1 MRWTSPP
8 TRREISL
15 IIFSLTVFALSYNI
29 DSSIR
34 LVGLNKLQGRLG
46 LGLGRSKVIGADGR
60 RPAGARDA
68 LENQIYGDWAW
79 DAEHIAGDGL
89 ERSQAKGVGRHGAM
103 WVEKREVGSL
113 TSRSLGETTV
123 DQAFW
128 RWGDDV
134 PRTTLKKH
142 LPGYTVIDNIILFNG
157 SMNIVTDQSDL
168 FPPIQHMVLS
178 TDLNKWKVIT
188 PQQAREQLGSFGGRI
203 RGVTWMGAD
212 SSPHNSTLL
221 ALWRTYSTLDP
232 NIGPD
237 GSTKL
242 APPRR
247 LIYPYYGFF
256 TDPNPEHADV
266 TTRRQRVVNGI
277 HPELVKAAFP
287 SLTVMYYADWEDY
300 HMMEVPFVIE
310 RLVIA
315 DRTAA
320 RYGAQ
325 GHEPIYA
332 PAFKF
337 EHTSEYWWEP
347 IRRGLAT
354 YFEAYGENAPKKT
367 VTYVSR
373 QSHTHGLRLSDKDHS
388 ALVDALRKLERDHGY
403 EVHIVSNIDEE
414 MSWSERLRAIVRSS
428 VMLGVHDSDL
438 LDSTF
443 ARDQELVAKS
453 VGMHYIAWWN
463 DRQLSGDTLPA
474 VSHPDEGE
482 TVPIDVSAIISA
494 IPCPSI
500 KSSTCFPF
508 LAMASP
514 GQLPPGWI
522 AEWNEANQRYLFI
535 DTATSHTQWEEPV
548 APVAAPADVAPVA
561 PTHGG
566 GKRRQYA
573 AGQTQAYYSTDT
585 LAADPGYYSGGPSE
599 ATLVN
604 QPAAAGGGQLFTPG
618 LAGEN
623 QFQAQQGGA
632 QQPAYYQPDAGYGQ
646 QQPAYGTQPAG
657 VDGLANQFSGMGLG
671 GQKQFQLNTINMLT
685 SPPEPT
691 DLHRPP
697 PEIRLPPGSCI
708 SPAPTATADPSYQRL
723 TLNAIPTTS
732 SLLGKVKIPLALV
745 ITPYRTLDEGD
756 EPIPLVTDVIA
767 RCRRCRMYINAYVQF
782 IDGGNR
788 WRCCM
793 CNMSN
798 EVPQMFD
805 WDQQR
810 NQPGDRWQRA
820 ELNHSVVEFV
830 APTEYMVR
838 APQPAVYI
846 FLIDVS
852 HSAVQSGMVA
862 TATRAL
868 LENLDR
874 IPDDDNITKVGIICY
889 DVSLYFFSMAPG
901 STDSTML
908 VVSDIDDVFLPKPTD
923 LLVNLSEARPA
934 LEALLGRIG
943 EMFQDNSIIG
953 SALGPALQA
962 GSKLM
967 APIGGKILA
976 LSSSLPSV
984 GEGALKNREDPK
996 ILGTSKESSLLQA
1009 ANSFYK
1015 TFAIDCSRAQVTV
1028 DMFLFS
1034 SGYQDVA
1041 SLANLPHYTTGQTY
1055 YYPAFNAARS
1065 EDALKFAH
1073 EFGEVLAMPIML
1085 ECITRVRLRMASF
1098 HGNFFV
1104 RSTDL
1109 LAMPTVPQNQS
1120 YAIEIDIEDTLTA
1133 PFVVLQTGMLHTT
1146 AFGER
1151 RLRVITT
1158 AYPTTSNLSEV
1169 FASADQIAIATLLA
1183 NKAVE
1188 RSLSYKLE
1196 DARDYI
1202 FKKLVEIFI
1211 TYKSSMTA
1219 AGAGASA
1226 QLALAENLKMLPV
1239 LVLGLL
1245 KNVGIRQSAQIPP
1258 DIRAYSQALLT
1269 SLPSQLLIPY
1279 LYPTFYSLHT
1289 MPAEAGTVGEKG
1301 VIMPPA
1307 LPLTSERLERHGLFL
1322 IEDGQ
1327 TIFLWVGRD
1336 AVPQLI
1342 MDVFDLPN
1350 YEVLRG
1356 GKTTLPVLDNPFSQ
1370 RVNAI
1375 IQKTREMR
1383 RGVYYPHLYVVKED
1397 GEPPLR
1403 LWALSALIQDRA
1415 DVLPSYQQFISS
1427 LKEKV
1432 NGVGY

>member
-1 MRWTSPP
+1 
-8 TRREISL
+8 
-15 IIFSLTVFALSYNI
+15 
-29 DSSIR
+29 
-34 LVGLNKLQGRLG
+34 
-46 LGLGRSKVIGADGR
+46 
-60 RPAGARDA
+60 
-68 LENQIYGDWAW
+68 
-79 DAEHIAGDGL
+79 
-89 ERSQAKGVGRHGAM
+89 
-103 WVEKREVGSL
+103 
-113 TSRSLGETTV
+113 
-123 DQAFW
+123 
-128 RWGDDV
+128 
-134 PRTTLKKH
+134 
-142 LPGYTVIDNIILFNG
+142 
-157 SMNIVTDQSDL
+157 
-168 FPPIQHMVLS
+168 
-178 TDLNKWKVIT
+178 
-188 PQQAREQLGSFGGRI
+188 
-203 RGVTWMGAD
+203 
-212 SSPHNSTLL
+212 
-221 ALWRTYSTLDP
+221 
-232 NIGPD
+232 
-237 GSTKL
+237 
-242 APPRR
+242 
-247 LIYPYYGFF
+247 
-256 TDPNPEHADV
+256 
-266 TTRRQRVVNGI
+266 
-277 HPELVKAAFP
+277 
-287 SLTVMYYADWEDY
+287 
-300 HMMEVPFVIE
+300 
-310 RLVIA
+310 
-315 DRTAA
+315 
-320 RYGAQ
+320 
-325 GHEPIYA
+325 
-332 PAFKF
+332 
-337 EHTSEYWWEP
+337 
-347 IRRGLAT
+347 
-354 YFEAYGENAPKKT
+354 
-367 VTYVSR
+367 
-373 QSHTHGLRLSDKDHS
+373 
-388 ALVDALRKLERDHGY
+388 
-403 EVHIVSNIDEE
+403 
-414 MSWSERLRAIVRSS
+414 
-428 VMLGVHDSDL
+428 
-438 LDSTF
+438 
-443 ARDQELVAKS
+443 
-453 VGMHYIAWWN
+453 
-463 DRQLSGDTLPA
+463 
-474 VSHPDEGE
+474 
-482 TVPIDVSAIISA
+482 
-494 IPCPSI
+494 
-500 KSSTCFPF
+500 
-508 LAMASP
+508 MASP

-522 AEWNEANQRYLFI
+522 AECATLFI

-548 APVAAPADVAPVA
+548 APVAAPADVAPA
-561 PTHGG
+561 APPTHG

-573 AGQTQAYYSTDT
+573 AGQTQAYYSGADAA
-585 LAADPGYYSGGPSE
+585 AADPGYYSGGPSE

-604 QPAAAGGGQLFTPG
+604 QPGAGGGQLFTPG

-623 QFQAQQGGA
+623 QFQAQQGP
-632 QQPAYYQPDAGYGQ
+632 QPAYYQPDAGYGQ
-646 QQPAYGTQPAG
+646 QQQQPAYGGQPA
-657 VDGLANQFSGMGLG
+657 VDGLANQFSTMGIA

-685 SPPEPT
+685 SPPEPM
-691 DLHRPP
+691 DLQRPP

-723 TLNAIPTTS
+723 TLNAVPTTS

-756 EPIPLVTDVIA
+756 EPIPLISDVIA
-767 RCRRCRMYINAYVQF
+767 RCRRCRMYINPYVQF

-805 WDQQR
+805 WDQAR
-810 NQPGDRWQRA
+810 NQPGDRWARA

-838 APQPAVYI
+838 APQPAVYV

-852 HSAVQSGMVA
+852 HPAVQSGM
-862 TATRAL
+862 
-868 LENLDR
+868 NLDR
-874 IPDDDNITKVGIICY
+874 IPDEEKIIKVGIICY
-889 DVSLYFFSMAPG
+889 DVSLYFFSMTPG
-901 STDSTML
+901 STESTML

-943 EMFQDNSIIG
+943 DMFQENSIIG

-967 APIGGKILA
+967 APIGGKIIA
-976 LSSSLPSV
+976 LSCSLPSH
-984 GEGALKNREDPK
+984 GEGSLKNREDPK
-996 ILGTSKESSLLQA
+996 LLGTSKESSLLQT

-1065 EDALKFAH
+1065 EDAIKFAH
-1073 EFGEVLAMPIML
+1073 EFGEVVAMPIML
-1085 ECITRVRLRMASF
+1085 ECITRVRASRGLRLASF

-1120 YAIEIDIEDTLTA
+1120 YAIEVEIEDTLTA
-1133 PFVVLQTGMLHTT
+1133 PFVVVQTGMLHTT
-1146 AFGER
+1146 CFGER

-1158 AYPTTSNLSEV
+1158 AYPTTSNLSEM

-1226 QLALAENLKMLPV
+1226 QLALAENLRMLPV

-1269 SLPSQLLIPY
+1269 SLPTQLLIPY
-1279 LYPTFYSLHT
+1279 LYPSFYSLHT
-1289 MPAEAGTVGEKG
+1289 MPPEAGTVGEKG
-1301 VIMPPA
+1301 VIMPPP